1 MTWQRK
7 CNRVR
12 FVNEDEI
19 LIHPFRIDGTLQ
31 HQQVF
36 RANDA
41 MLHSGLEVKL
51 GARLEHLDRQRLLV
65 RWTPEDKTCAFT
77 DFESLVLL
85 LVHLEREISALPDDE
100 IFLHAWMF
108 VQGDDNAAPASAN
121 HAVVGVLDAIKQF
134 RELFRFANPV
144 RKRFIP
150 KATCFA
156 AVAVKRLAR
165 VDRRKRA
172 QLMGDASEAGIR
184 GELRVIEIEAR
195 FHQCPPEVETAT
207 APSALLSRGHM
218 KP

>member
-1 MTWQRK
+1 MTWQRRR
-7 CNRVR
+7 NRVR

-19 LIHPFRIDGTLQ
+19 LIHPLRIDGTLQ

-41 MLHSGLEVKL
+41 MLHAGLEVKL

-85 LVHLEREISALPDDE
+85 RVHLEREISALPDDE
-100 IFLHAWMF
+100 IFLHAWML

-172 QLMGDASEAGIR
+172 QLLCDASETWIGS
-184 GELRVIEIEAR
+184 ELLVVQFKHSRHIISSEFVW
-195 FHQCPPEVETAT
+195 FPV
-207 APSALLSRGHM
+207 LLITDHRSLFT
-218 KP
+218 